1 MSCHVISQ
9 ETPKKMPVNTGLLL
23 DDLKVV
29 KIAENIPKTKHLK
42 VEIRRYFHIQTIS
55 IGLFR
60 LFGKI

>member
-29 KIAENIPKTKHLK
+29 KTAENIPKTKHLK
-42 VEIRRYFHIQTIS
+42 VEIRRYFHI
-55 IGLFR
+55 
-60 LFGKI
+60 